1 MSDNP
6 SPPQDPQNQDSP
18 KQDPPKSDPPSNPD
32 AEKVFWDK
40 LDGRLDAFF
49 DRKLKQ
55 VRESGTG
62 NTRTGGRSTISS
74 VLSDLMFGK
83 PAPK

>member
-1 MSDNP
+1 MPDN
-6 SPPQDPQNQDSP
+6 QDPQNQDPPQDPP
-18 KQDPPKSDPPSNPD
+18 KQDPPKQDPPSNPD

-55 VRESGTG
+55 VRENQTG
-62 NTRTGGRSTISS
+62 NSRTGGRSTITT

-83 PAPK
+83 PPVK